1 MSIIILLSVISAFSI
16 LVNAQQKYIL
26 TTGPTARPQCS
37 ATRAVS
43 PTFSFSTF
51 AFTQSDTYRY
61 AIPIPSPTSTETFA
75 APFSALRR
83 LLPPVPTTTW
93 GSWDPNATVTATD
106 FHDRY
111 GSASWTALWENAR
124 PFLTNFT
131 STGIYSTTVSPTPVP
146 SAELILPP
154 RDYFGPT
161 DCYYFP
167 DGFIYGVAGSAAQI
181 EGAISHEGKAPSAAD
196 IIAKDG
202 PSPDYVTNENYY
214 LYKQDIER
222 LAAIGVKYYSFSIP
236 WTRILPFAVPGSPV
250 NQQAIDHY
258 NDLLDFVIAKGM
270 LPVVTLIHFDT
281 PLQFYAANVS
291 SLYEKPT
298 VGYNNGAYQNETF
311 LDSFVHYGKIV
322 MTHFADR
329 VPLWVTFNEP
339 FVYCQ
344 NGKSVDTV
352 LKAHAQ
358 LYHFYHDQI
367 KGTGKVG
374 MKFSNLFGV
383 PLDPLNASHVEAA
396 NDYNNFQLAIFG
408 NPVYLGKDYPAVYK
422 ERVSDYVPLTKE
434 DLRYIKG
441 TADFWGT
448 DAYTITVVSPLSAS
462 ESPCLNTPSNVFYP
476 ECVQQS
482 WSGKFG
488 WNVAYASQTYV
499 YITPTYLR
507 HYLSYLWNTY
517 RSPIIITEFGFPI
530 ENEAALPLAQQ
541 LFDSPRSQYYLSFMS
556 EILNSIWEDGVQVLG
571 VIAWS
576 FVDNWEF
583 GDFTPH
589 YGMQIVDRT
598 TQERQYKKSL
608 FDFVDFIQARTWPKH
623 FKTKDNS

>member
-1 MSIIILLSVISAFSI
+1 MRGKILLSAFAVLDS
-16 LVNAQQKYIL
+16 LVNAQENYVL
-26 TTGPTARPQCS
+26 TTGPTARSQCS
-37 ATRAVS
+37 ATTAVP
-43 PTFSFSTF
+43 PTFAFSTF
-51 AFTQSDTYRY
+51 AYTQSETYRY
-61 AIPIPSPTSTETFA
+61 AIPVPSPTSTETFA
-75 APFSALRR
+75 APFSALSS
-83 LLPPVPTTTW
+83 LIPSVATTTW
-93 GSWDPNATVTATD
+93 ASWDPNATVTATD
-106 FHDRY
+106 SHDKY
-111 GSASWTALWENAR
+111 GSASWSALWENAR

-161 DCYYFP
+161 DCYNFP

-196 IIAKDG
+196 IKAKDL
-202 PSPDYVTNENYY
+202 PSQDYVTDENYY

-258 NDLLDFVIAKGM
+258 NDLIDFVIAKGM

-291 SLYEKPT
+291 SVYDKPS

-311 LDSFVHYGKIV
+311 VDSFVHYGKIV

-329 VPLWVTFNEP
+329 VPIWVTFNEA

-344 NGKSVDTV
+344 NGHAVDSVI
-352 LKAHAQ
+352 KAHAQ
-358 LYHFYHDQI
+358 LYHFYHEQI
-367 KGTGKVG
+367 NGTGKVG
-374 MKFSNLFGV
+374 MKYSNLFGV

-396 NDYNNFQLAIFG
+396 NDYNNFQVAIFG
-408 NPVYLGKDYPAVYK
+408 NPIHLGTDYPAVYK
-422 ERVSDYVPLTKE
+422 ERVPDYVPLTKE
-434 DLRYIKG
+434 DLDYIKG

-448 DAYTITVVSPLSAS
+448 DAYTIAIISPLSAS

-482 WSGKFG
+482 WGGKFG
-488 WNVAYASQTYV
+488 WNVGYASQTFV

-517 RSPIIITEFGFPI
+517 RSPIIVTEFGFPV

-556 EILNSIWEDGVQVLG
+556 EILKSIWEDGVQVLG

-589 YGMQIVDRT
+589 YGMQTVDRT
-598 TQERQYKKSL
+598 TQERHYKKSL
-608 FDFVDFIQARTWPKH
+608 FDFVDFIQART
-623 FKTKDNS
+623 

>member
-1 MSIIILLSVISAFSI
+1 MTGKILLSVIAVSSR
-16 LVNAQQKYIL
+16 LVEAQQNYVL
-26 TTGPTARPQCS
+26 TTGPTARSQCS
-37 ATRAVS
+37 ATTAAS

-61 AIPIPSPTSTETFA
+61 AIPIPSPTLTQTFA
-75 APFSALRR
+75 APFSSLSS
-83 LLPPVPTTTW
+83 LIPPVATTIW

-106 FHDRY
+106 FYDEY
-111 GSASWTALWENAR
+111 GSASWSALWESAR

-131 STGIYSTTVSPTPVP
+131 CTGMYSTTVSPTPVP
-146 SAELILPP
+146 STELVLPP
-154 RDYFGPT
+154 RDYF
-161 DCYYFP
+161 
-167 DGFIYGVAGSAAQI
+167 AGSAAQI

-196 IIAKDG
+196 IITKDQ
-202 PSPDYVTNENYY
+202 PSQDYVTNENYY

-222 LAAIGVKYYSFSIP
+222 LAAIGVKYYSFSIL

-291 SLYEKPT
+291 SLYEKSI

-311 LDSFVHYGKIV
+311 LDSFI
-322 MTHFADR
+322 
-329 VPLWVTFNEP
+329 
-339 FVYCQ
+339 
-344 NGKSVDTV
+344 NGHSVDTV
-352 LKAHAQ
+352 IRAHAQ
-358 LYHFYHDQI
+358 LYHFYKEQI
-367 KGTGKVG
+367 NGTGKVG
-374 MKFSNLFGV
+374 MKNSNLFGV

-396 NDYNNFQLAIFG
+396 NDFNNFQLAIFA
-408 NPVYLGKDYPAVYK
+408 NPIYLGIDYPSVFK
-422 ERVSDYVPLTKE
+422 ERVPDCVSLTKE
-434 DLRYIKG
+434 DLNYMKG
-441 TADFWGT
+441 IADFWGT

-482 WSGKFG
+482 WGGKLG
-488 WNVAYASQTYV
+488 WNVGYASQTYV

-517 RSPIIITEFGFPI
+517 RSPIIVTEFGFPI
-530 ENEAALPLAQQ
+530 ENEATLPLTQQ

-556 EILNSIWEDGVQVLG
+556 EILKSIWEDGVQVIG

-576 FVDNWEF
+576 F
-583 GDFTPH
+583 T
-589 YGMQIVDRT
+589 VDRT
-598 TQERQYKKSL
+598 TQERRYKKSL
-608 FDFVDFIQARTWPKH
+608 FDFVDFIQART
-623 FKTKDNS
+623 